1 MPIWWSWD
9 GTAWG
14 ICGFVLGEAVAGPSP
29 QRRLFSRGA
38 RSAHECIVSID
49 LAGKSRPAHREIFQN
64 LSFSFTL
71 R

>member
-38 RSAHECIVSID
+38 LTAHECQAEIRSQKRGG
-49 LAGKSRPAHREIFQN
+49 LTSRRRGGLVHE
-64 LSFSFTL
+64 
-71 R
+71 